1 MSTAGIPGAGGR
13 AGVIHDLGFRHYDG
27 PRAGSRAIAAA
38 LYFDTLRAAFGL
50 GRTMKSKIMPAVL
63 FFALVLPC
71 VIMTIVVSVDNR
83 IGLPVDY
90 NEYLL
95 TTSALTSLF
104 IAGAAPASVSRDLR
118 FRVVAL
124 YFSRPLQRVE
134 YILAKYA
141 ALATALFLMMAIP
154 LLVLYVGAL
163 LAKLSVG
170 SQTPNFARGLGGA
183 AVTALLVA
191 GIAVTIAAMTPRRG
205 VGIAAIIV
213 SLIVLAGVGGTVS
226 EVAQENGAAST
237 AAYGH
242 LLSPYTLAHGVQHS
256 VFGGPSQA
264 EVPPPGAGGGLVFTL
279 VAIAVVAA
287 CLAILSARYRKV
299 SI

>member
-1 MSTAGIPGAGGR
+1 MTTPPPGR

-27 PRAGSRAIAAA
+27 PRAGSRAIARA
-38 LYFDTLRAAFGL
+38 LYFDTLRGAFGL

-63 FFALVLPC
+63 FVAMVFPA
-71 VIMTIVVSVDNR
+71 VIITIVVGVDNR
-83 IGLPVDY
+83 FDLPVDY

-124 YFSRPLQRVE
+124 YFSRPLQRIE

-141 ALATALFLMMAIP
+141 ALASALFLMMAIP
-154 LLVLYVGAL
+154 LAVLYTGAL

-170 SQTPNFARGLGGA
+170 SQTPNFTRALGGA
-183 AVTALLVA
+183 AVAALLVA
-191 GIAVTIAAMTPRRG
+191 GIAVTIASMTPRRG
-205 VGIAAIIV
+205 VGVAAIIV

-226 EVAQENGAAST
+226 EVGEENGAETT
-237 AAYGH
+237 AAYGQ
-242 LLSPYTLAHGVQHS
+242 LISPYTLAHGVEHALFS
-256 VFGGPSQA
+256 GPTQVP
-264 EVPPPGAGGGLVFTL
+264 EYPPPGASGGLVFSL

-287 CLAILSARYRKV
+287 CVALLMARYRKV

>member
-1 MSTAGIPGAGGR
+1 MSASIPQPPRG
-13 AGVIHDLGFRHYDG
+13 GVIHDLGFRHYDG
-27 PRAGSRAIAAA
+27 PRAGSRAIAQA
-38 LYFDTLRAAFGL
+38 LYFDTLRGAFGL
-50 GRTMKSKIMPAVL
+50 GRTMKSKIMPGIL
-63 FFALVLPC
+63 FFAMVFPAV
-71 VIMTIVVSVDNR
+71 VITIVVGVDNR
-83 IGLPVDY
+83 FDLPVDY

-134 YILAKYA
+134 YVLAKYL
-141 ALATALFLMMAIP
+141 ALASALFLMMAIP
-154 LLVLYVGAL
+154 LIVMYAGAL

-170 SQTPNFARGLGGA
+170 SQTPNFTRALGGA

-205 VGIAAIIV
+205 IGVAAIIV
-213 SLIVLAGVGGTVS
+213 SLIVLAGVAGTVS
-226 EVAQENGAAST
+226 QVGLENGARST
-237 AAYGH
+237 AAYGQ
-242 LLSPYTLAHGVQHS
+242 LISPYTLAAGIEHS
-256 VFGGPSQA
+256 VFGGPNQA
-264 EVPPPGAGGGLVFTL
+264 DVPPPGAGGGLVFTL
-279 VAIAVVAA
+279 VAIVVLVA
-287 CLAILSARYRKV
+287 CLGVLMARYRKV

>member
-1 MSTAGIPGAGGR
+1 MTTPPRG
-13 AGVIHDLGFRHYDG
+13 GVIHDLGFRHYDG
-27 PRAGSRAIAAA
+27 PRAGSRAIAQA
-38 LYFDTLRAAFGL
+38 LYVDTLRGAFGI
-50 GRTMKSKIMPAVL
+50 GRTAKAKVMPAVL
-63 FFALVLPC
+63 LFALVLPC

-104 IAGAAPASVSRDLR
+104 IAGAAPAVVSRDLR

-134 YILAKYA
+134 YVVAKYA
-141 ALATALFLMMAIP
+141 ALASALFLMMAIP
-154 LLVLYVGAL
+154 LIVLYVGAL

-170 SQTPNFARGLGGA
+170 SQTPEFLQGLGGA

-205 VGIAAIIV
+205 VGVAAIIV
-213 SLIVLAGVGGTVS
+213 SLIVLAGVGGTVT
-226 EVAQENGAAST
+226 EVAKENGARTT
-237 AAYGH
+237 AAYGE
-242 LLSPYTLAHGVQHS
+242 LVSPFTLAHGVQHS
-256 VFGGPSQA
+256 VFGGPL
-264 EVPPPGAGGGLVFTL
+264 EEGRVPPPGAGGGLVFTL

-287 CLAILSARYRKV
+287 CLGILLARYRKV
-299 SI
+299 TI